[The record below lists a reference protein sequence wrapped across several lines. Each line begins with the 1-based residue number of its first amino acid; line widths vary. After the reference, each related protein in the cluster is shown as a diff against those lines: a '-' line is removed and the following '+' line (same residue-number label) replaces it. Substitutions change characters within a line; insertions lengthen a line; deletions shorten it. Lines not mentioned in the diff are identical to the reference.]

1 MAPIFMR
8 RRKLARRAC
17 DRSSS
22 PTQAPNQVGFGN
34 SGDGNSAAYEQC
46 MGNECLTLHGR
57 GIRGPE
63 IELLSNSKS
72 ILLSLFRIVV
82 TQPVPG

>member
-1 MAPIFMR
+1 
-8 RRKLARRAC
+8 
-17 DRSSS
+17 
-22 PTQAPNQVGFGN
+22 
-34 SGDGNSAAYEQC
+34 

-72 ILLSLFRIVV
+72 ILLNLSRIVV
-82 TQPVPG
+82 TQPVPDWLHVLSYFC